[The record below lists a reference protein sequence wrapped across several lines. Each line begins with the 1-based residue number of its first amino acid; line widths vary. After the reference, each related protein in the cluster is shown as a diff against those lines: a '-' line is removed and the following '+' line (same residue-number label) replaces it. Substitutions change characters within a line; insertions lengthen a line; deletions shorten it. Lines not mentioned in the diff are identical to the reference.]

1 MLNNF
6 FVIPVTK
13 ENTIVKSALA
23 IPAGTSITLEKEII
37 DTPRLVA
44 DKKVLPI

>member
-6 FVIPVTK
+6 FVIPVIK
-13 ENTIVKSALA
+13 ENTIVKPALA
-23 IPAGTSITLEKEII
+23 ISAGTSTTLEKEII

-44 DKKVLPI
+44 DEKVLSI